1 MCPRLSTGRGLL
13 PNYGRTE
20 DAQDTL
26 ESRSTEAGTE
36 VETGEAGEE
45 WKGKRSHWLHFHVKE
60 KEDVELF
67 HPRCTPSTTEI
78 VLAAENTS
86 CDWASPG
93 RDKDMVKERRR
104 E

>member
-1 MCPRLSTGRGLL
+1 MEKEKKSLAPFPRER
-13 PNYGRTE
+13 
-20 DAQDTL
+20 
-26 ESRSTEAGTE
+26 
-36 VETGEAGEE
+36 
-45 WKGKRSHWLHFHVKE
+45 E

-67 HPRCTPSTTEI
+67 HSRCTPSTTEI